1 MTPWRL
7 AALPLAIAAF
17 LAAVLPA
24 FALDKYPS
32 RPVRVVL
39 PFAAGSVSDVSLRI
53 MVDKLG
59 PRLGTSIIVDNQPRA
74 GGTTA
79 AASVLSA
86 TRDGYSLMVFSS
98 STAISVSLLKSLS
111 YDPVADFVPV
121 SGLSTFANIIAVNA
135 KSPYPT
141 LPRLLQAAYDT
152 PGMLNIGTT
161 TVGST
166 NHLAATLLKSMSGL
180 NFTIVPFR
188 TPGDLVTAVLRNDV
202 DAIVQSYGALKSA
215 IEAKQITAL
224 GSTTP
229 ARAPYAP
236 DVPTVD
242 ESGVK
247 GFDVVTWNGIFAPAG
262 TPPEV
267 VATLTREIH
276 ATLADP
282 ELKKR
287 YAELGLE
294 PQPTDPAALGG
305 LLKNEVGKW
314 ARVIDDAR
322 IEKQ

>member
-1 MTPWRL
+1 MRAWKL
-7 AALPLAIAAF
+7 AALPLAIAGF
-17 LAAVLPA
+17 VAAAAPA
-24 FALDKYPS
+24 FAQDKYPS
-32 RPVRVVL
+32 RPIRIVL
-39 PFAAGSVSDVSLRI
+39 PFAAGSVSDVTLRI
-53 MVDKLG
+53 MADKLG
-59 PRLGTSIIVDNQPRA
+59 TRLNTGIIVDNQPRA

-79 AASVLSA
+79 AAAALSSA
-86 TRDGYSLMVFSS
+86 RDGYTLVTFSS
-98 STAISVSLLKSLS
+98 STAISVSLLKSLP

-135 KSPYPT
+135 NSKYST
-141 LPRLLQAAYDT
+141 LPKLLQAAFDT

-180 NFTIVPFR
+180 NFVIVPFR

-215 IEAKQITAL
+215 IEGKQITAV

-262 TPPEV
+262 TPPDVLE
-267 VATLTREIH
+267 TLTREIN
-276 ATLADP
+276 AVLADP
-282 ELKKR
+282 DLKKR

-294 PQPTDPAALGG
+294 PLPTGPAALGG
-305 LLKNEVGKW
+305 LLKNEVRKW
-314 ARVIDDAR
+314 GRVIKDAG
-322 IEKQ
+322 IEQQ